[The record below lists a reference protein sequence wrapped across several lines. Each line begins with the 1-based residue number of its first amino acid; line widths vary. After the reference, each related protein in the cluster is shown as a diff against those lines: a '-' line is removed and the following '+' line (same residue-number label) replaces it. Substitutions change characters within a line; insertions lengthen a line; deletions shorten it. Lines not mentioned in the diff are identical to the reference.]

1 MDLLY
6 EWIQNL
12 VCYLVIFTAVLE
24 VLPGKEYKKYIQFFA
39 GLVLIL
45 LLVTPILKM
54 TGMEQNF
61 WEIYNNREYEQE
73 KRELMEKDNYF
84 ENIDIMDFLPED
96 WENGEEMETD
106 SGTMER

>member
-45 LLVTPILKM
+45 LLVTPILKV

-61 WEIYNNREYEQE
+61 WEIYNNRDMSRRKESCW
-73 KRELMEKDNYF
+73 KKIIILK
-84 ENIDIMDFLPED
+84 I
-96 WENGEEMETD
+96 
-106 SGTMER
+106 

>member
-45 LLVTPILKM
+45 LLVTPILKV

-61 WEIYNNREYEQE
+61 GRYIIIESMSRRKESCWKKIIIL
-73 KRELMEKDNYF
+73 K
-84 ENIDIMDFLPED
+84 I
-96 WENGEEMETD
+96 
-106 SGTMER
+106 

>member
-45 LLVTPILKM
+45 LLVTPILKV

-61 WEIYNNREYEQE
+61 WEYCIINREYEQE
-73 KRELMEKDNYF
+73 KRELIGK
-84 ENIDIMDFLPED
+84 
-96 WENGEEMETD
+96 
-106 SGTMER
+106 R

>member
-45 LLVTPILKM
+45 LLVTPILKV

-73 KRELMEKDNYF
+73 KRELLEK
-84 ENIDIMDFLPED
+84 IDIIDFLPED

>member
-24 VLPGKEYKKYIQFFA
+24 VLPGKEYKKYIQFLQA
-39 GLVLIL
+39 CAYPA
-45 LLVTPILKM
+45 LVTPILKV

-61 WEIYNNREYEQE
+61 WEIYNNRV
-73 KRELMEKDNYF
+73 
-84 ENIDIMDFLPED
+84 
-96 WENGEEMETD
+96 
-106 SGTMER
+106 